1 MAPLLKSFEAVAV
14 DQYGAWPFGWG
25 QKQIDGHLAVD
36 GFDLKM
42 LIVFHNLVPRTGVE
56 PVRG

>member
-1 MAPLLKSFEAVAV
+1 MPPLLKSFEAMAV
-14 DQYGAWPFGWG
+14 HQHRMWTFGWG

-36 GFDLKM
+36 SFDLKIF
-42 LIVFHNLVPRTGVE
+42 IVFHNLVPRTGVE